1 MTAVR
6 QTDGATGLF
15 WMAFK
20 HSANAML
27 LLDAERRITEVNE
40 AAITLFGY
48 QREDIVGRNC
58 ERFISPRNWRQSE
71 IDWRTIMREG
81 EVTTNRE
88 VIRPD
93 GSRVDVQF
101 AARQEV
107 ITGHRLVL
115 YVVIEQQVR
124 PVLGEDVKRPVLVP
138 TPRELEVISLLAM
151 GYRVHEIAAELY
163 ISPATVQTHVRKA
176 MAKLGTRS
184 QAHLVARAM
193 ATGMLNPN
201 ALKPPPLALSA

>member
-1 MTAVR
+1 MTTVR
-6 QTDGATGLF
+6 QTEGASGLF

-27 LLDAERRITEVNE
+27 LLDGERRITEVNE

-48 QREDIVGRNC
+48 SREEIVGRTC
-58 ERFISPRNWRQSE
+58 ERFIAPRNWRQAE
-71 IDWRTIMREG
+71 TDWRTIMREG
-81 EVTTNRE
+81 EVTTSRE
-88 VIRPD
+88 VVRQD
-93 GSRVDVQF
+93 GTRVDVQF

-107 ITGHRLVL
+107 VTGQRLVL
-115 YVVIEQQVR
+115 YVVVEQHLR

-138 TPRELEVISLLAM
+138 TPRELEIISLLAM
-151 GYRVHEIAAELY
+151 GYRVHEIATELY

-201 ALKPPPLALSA
+201 ALRPRPLALSA